1 MKFDTLQ
8 SRIALL
14 FVAALVLLQIA
25 VFVTVDWAITSIA
38 RDNLR
43 TELDTDMRVF
53 HRINDV
59 RTQQMTDVVRVL
71 SADFGFRQ
79 AVATQDHNTV
89 LSALVNQSRRV
100 GADLMMMMTP
110 QGVVFANTGGPPGEA
125 FNHPD
130 LMLLAETRGL
140 AHDIVALG
148 KGTYRMT
155 VIPVLAPLPIAYL
168 AVGMSVDDNWAARLT
183 REGQFNISF
192 LAEEDQQWRV
202 IGSSR
207 PPAFAFGLPSLLQGR
222 RPDAARPFELNTAD
236 GVWESVFVPLSDD
249 LSPRPVAALLQRSL
263 DENLKSFQFPR
274 MVLLAVMLGSVLLFA
289 IGAVILARSL
299 TRPLDT
305 MTRVAALVARGDYAQ
320 RVPATGIRELAD
332 LGRAFNRMAASLA
345 ASTVSRSYVENIL
358 QSMNEALIVTDAE
371 GRIETANGAAQALFG
386 YSGEELAGKLA
397 SDLFAETSVNL
408 SRQAAEAAAGGAQ
421 TRHVVRRDGSTVPV
435 EVAQSTL
442 SGDADGPAGRIFL
455 LTDLSRI
462 RNLQTYGERRQVT
475 PR

>member
-1 MKFDTLQ
+1 MTFDTLQ

-43 TELDTDMRVF
+43 TELNTDMRVF
-53 HRINDV
+53 HRINEV

-110 QGVVFANTGGPPGEA
+110 QGLVFANTGGPPGEA
-125 FNHPD
+125 FNQPD

-168 AVGMSVDDNWAARLT
+168 AVGMSVDNDWAARLT

-192 LAEEDQQWRV
+192 LAQEDRQWRV

-207 PPAFAFGLPSLLQGR
+207 PPAFAFSLPGLLQSR
-222 RPDAARPFELNTAD
+222 QPDAAQPFELHTTD
-236 GVWESVFVPLSDD
+236 GTWESVFIPLSDE
-249 LSPRPVAALLQRSL
+249 LAARPVAALLQRSL
-263 DENLKSFQFPR
+263 DESLKPFEFPR
-274 MVLLAVMLGSVLLFA
+274 MVLLAVMLGSVMLFA
-289 IGAVILARSL
+289 LGAAILASSL
-299 TRPLDT
+299 TRPLGT
-305 MTRVAALVARGDYAQ
+305 LTRVAALIARGDYAQ

-345 ASTVSRSYVENIL
+345 ASTVSRTYVENIL
-358 QSMNEALIVTDAE
+358 QSMNEALIVTDAD

-386 YSGEELAGKLA
+386 YSGEELAGKPA
-397 SDLFAETSVNL
+397 RDLFAETSINL
-408 SRQAAEAAAGGAQ
+408 SRQAQEAAAGAPQ
-421 TRHVVRRDGSTVPV
+421 MRQIVRRDGSTVPV

-442 SGDADGPAGRIFL
+442 TGDIDGPAGRIFL

-462 RNLQTYGERRQVT
+462 AQLPGASERQRAA
-475 PR
+475 RR

>member
-8 SRIALL
+8 GRIALL
-14 FVAALVLLQIA
+14 FVAALMLLQVA
-25 VFVTVDWAITSIA
+25 VFITVDWAITSIA
-38 RDNLR
+38 RENLA
-43 TELDTDMRVF
+43 TELATDMRVF

-59 RTQQMTDVVRVL
+59 RTQQLTDVVRVL

-89 LSALVNQSRRV
+89 LSALVNQSRRL

-125 FNHPD
+125 FNQPD
-130 LMLLAETRGL
+130 LMLLAEARGL
-140 AHDIVALG
+140 ANDIVAFG

-192 LAEEDQQWRV
+192 LAQEEQRWRV

-207 PPAFAFGLPSLLQGR
+207 PPAFAHSLPGLLQGR
-222 RPDAARPFELNTAD
+222 QPDAAQVFELQTVD
-236 GVWESVFVPLSDD
+236 GTWESVFIPLSDAQ
-249 LSPRPVAALLQRSL
+249 SPRPVAALLQRSL
-263 DENLKSFQFPR
+263 DESLKPFQFSR
-274 MVLLAVMLGSVLLFA
+274 MVLLAVMLASVLLFA
-289 IGAVILARSL
+289 VGAAILASSL

-305 MTRVAALVARGDYAQ
+305 LTRVAALIARGDYAQ
-320 RVPATGIRELAD
+320 RVPVAGIRELAD
-332 LGRAFNRMAASLA
+332 LARAFNRMAASLS
-345 ASTVSRSYVENIL
+345 ASTVSRTYVENIL
-358 QSMNEALIVTDAE
+358 QSMNEALIVTDAN

-386 YSGEELAGKLA
+386 YTGTELAGKLA
-397 SDLFAETSVNL
+397 SKLFAETSINL
-408 SRQAAEAAAGGAQ
+408 SRQAAEAATGGAQ
-421 TRHVVRRDGSTVPV
+421 IRRVVRRDGSMVPV

-455 LTDLSRI
+455 RTDLSRTG
-462 RNLQTYGERRQVT
+462 NLAG
-475 PR
+475 